1 MKPVK
6 TRIPADV
13 LAILTRA
20 TIIGNV
26 LVLPEQL
33 DRETYLRVAKALTAA
48 RGKWDRK
55 VKGHVFPLDPR
66 ELMADAVD
74 TGTVV
79 LREAAI
85 QESFLAA

>member
-13 LAILTRA
+13 MAIPARA
-20 TIIGNV
+20 TITGNV

-33 DRETYLRVAKALTAA
+33 DRETYLRVAKTLTAA

-55 VKGHVFPLDPR
+55 ARDHVFPSTR
-66 ELMADAVD
+66 AK
-74 TGTVV
+74 
-79 LREAAI
+79 
-85 QESFLAA
+85 